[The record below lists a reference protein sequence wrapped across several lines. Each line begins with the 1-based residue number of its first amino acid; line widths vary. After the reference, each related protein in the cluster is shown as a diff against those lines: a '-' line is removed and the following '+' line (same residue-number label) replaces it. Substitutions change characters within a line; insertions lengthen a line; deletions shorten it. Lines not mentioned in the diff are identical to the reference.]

1 MKVALMGRSLRGRFS
16 GVVRYTHDLI
26 AALAPTLGEELVV
39 FLTSGS
45 NSLAATGVK
54 EIRAPFPTPNEYAR
68 AVWEQALVPLQV
80 LRLGI
85 DVYHSPNYIVPAA
98 LACPSVV
105 TIHDLAFM
113 EPAFHRLR
121 SRLYLRAM
129 TEIALTKAAR
139 VICVSDYTRARLLE
153 IHPEIEPKVRVIG
166 EGVGH
171 QFNPMP
177 DEVVDVFKRRHLLQA
192 PFVLFVGTLEPRKN
206 LARLVQAF
214 GLAADMTGAPHMLAI
229 AGANGWKNDQLWSM
243 LDSSPVGDRIRVL
256 GYLSEDDLPV
266 AYSAADVFVY
276 PSLDEGF
283 GLPPLEAMA
292 CGTAVLTSAS
302 GAIPEVVGGAALTVD
317 SADVTAL
324 AHGLARVMTDA
335 TMRANLIEAGF
346 RQARL
351 FEWENVAQRT
361 LDVYREAAG

>member
-1 MKVALMGRSLRGRFS
+1 MGRSLRGRFS

-26 AALAPTLGEELVV
+26 TALAPILGKELVV
-39 FLTSGS
+39 FLTQAGD
-45 NSLAATGVK
+45 SLAETGVK
-54 EIRAPFPTPNEYAR
+54 EIRAPFPTPNEYTR

-80 LRLGI
+80 SRLGI

-105 TIHDLAFM
+105 TIHDLAFT
-113 EPAFHRLR
+113 EPTFHRLR

-129 TEIALTKAAR
+129 TQIALHKASR
-139 VICVSDYTRARLLE
+139 VICVSDYTRRRLLE
-153 IHPEIEPKVRVIG
+153 IHPEIEQKVRVIG

-177 DEVVDVFKRRHLLQA
+177 DEVVDVFKRRHLLHA

-206 LARLVQAF
+206 LVRLVRAF
-214 GLAADMTGAPHMLAI
+214 GLAADMTGAPHLLAI
-229 AGANGWKNDQLWSM
+229 AGANGWKNDPLRSM
-243 LDSSPVGDRIRVL
+243 LRSSPVCDRIRLL

-266 AYSAADVFVY
+266 AYSAADVFAY

-292 CGTAVLTSAS
+292 CGTPVLTSTS
-302 GAIPEVVGGAALTVD
+302 GAIPEVVGDAALTVD
-317 SADVTAL
+317 PEDVTAL

-335 TMRANLIEAGF
+335 TMRTNLVAAGF
-346 RQARL
+346 RQANQ
-351 FEWENVAQRT
+351 FEWATVAQRT
-361 LDVYREAAG
+361 LAVYREAVQ